1 MNSRDPYKRLQ
12 HLRRLQLQLLLT
24 LVAAT
29 CTAPAAPAAV
39 AAVAAAPAPAAP
51 AAAPALLLLEDLVC
65 GRRRVNNSARVCLRN
80 PHTAGDP

>member
-1 MNSRDPYKRLQ
+1 VNSRDPYKRLQ

-39 AAVAAAPAPAAP
+39 AAAPAPAAAP
-51 AAAPALLLLEDLVC
+51 AAPALLLLEDLVC